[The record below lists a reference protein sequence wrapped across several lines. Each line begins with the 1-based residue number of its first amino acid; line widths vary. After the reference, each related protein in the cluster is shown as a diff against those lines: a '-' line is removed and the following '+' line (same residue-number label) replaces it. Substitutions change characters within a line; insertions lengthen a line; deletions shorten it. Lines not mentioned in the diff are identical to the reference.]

1 MKKLLSILSSLV
13 LTGTAA
19 SGVIACSSKDENKHK
34 NSNGDSIW
42 AWLPGIYG
50 GQDVTSP
57 DIWNTLTTPNI
68 RTGQSWSND
77 PNQWDGSTQLKMS
90 KQLMQILSVAILAN
104 PEKFLSD
111 NTKKD
116 INIAD
121 YHDLSDILKAQW
133 KLLVQATNN
142 SLENKIQDFKNSAG
156 KNWEKEYHKFLDD
169 NYPDISG
176 ASGSQKY
183 KIEEENFKAAMMTQ
197 GVENTKSASALL
209 TEILLNNNMRTYN
222 TNDAN
227 SATPILK
234 NFNEFL
240 RNNSDEKNWPA
251 SINDKIQ
258 LALAFNY
265 DFAKGDYLNPN
276 DSTSLDLSNLTLE
289 IIDKYLAN
297 IAKKLKDAGVN
308 YDVNKFLQQNRAVAT
323 PIFRGSSEQE
333 IGTPSLNLP
342 YDTGQ
347 YSMFQKY
354 MIDKWFQNEKP
365 LAYSEV
371 VYNFKT
377 DAKVEENGIKSDSFD
392 QSAKDRILA
401 DLTTLKTN
409 DWSEFIKKTDQTV
422 TASDTLVT
430 LNSDKSGILKASLY
444 DGINQASQT
453 KAIGALPTTF
463 DDLMKPI
470 DRSNGTQLSKAWKI
484 GTSNDYIIAYF
495 DVTDGLHIA
504 HIDGNEFLL
513 DSTSDNKLEKLGT
526 FNNNWQFRELNY
538 SRNVYS
544 QMTDKSQIIVS
555 KDKGQQMNTHF
566 SDTQYL
572 WYLANR
578 SLVNTSSPATSPLKF
593 NLLSEVKSYAG
604 GDSSMW
610 WTWIFDFFNNY
621 ANILQ
626 LNNDKWYTNFLTFK
640 DSTGTTVEPTWFIN
654 QINAADT
661 NISGG
666 ALSTLRT
673 KLEEENTKIKNYKE
687 NGPALTIE
695 TNKILKDITEE
706 KFWTT
711 NPEVKSSVKN
721 IVNINPNTVNL
732 QDEKYSIQN
741 YQVTLPNNV
750 NTNRFYTT
758 RKGQ

>member
-19 SGVIACSSKDENKHK
+19 SGVIACSKDENQHK

-57 DIWNTLTTPNI
+57 DIWNSLTTPNI

-90 KQLMQILSVAILAN
+90 KQLMQILSVAVLAN

-116 INIAD
+116 IALAD
-121 YHDLSDILKAQW
+121 YKDLSDILKAQW

-156 KNWEKEYHKFLDD
+156 KKWEKEYHKFLDD

-176 ASGSQKY
+176 ASGGQKY
-183 KIEEENFKAAMMTQ
+183 KIEEQNFKAAMMTQ

-209 TEILLNNNMRTYN
+209 TEILLNNNMRTYR
-222 TNDAN
+222 TNDN
-227 SATPILK
+227 QSTQKILE
-234 NFNEFL
+234 NFNSYL
-240 RNNSDEKNWPA
+240 QTPNAVVKDWPVNK
-251 SINDKIQ
+251 NDKIQ
-258 LALAFNY
+258 LALAYNY
-265 DFAKGDYLNPN
+265 ENG
-276 DSTSLDLSNLTLE
+276 
-289 IIDKYLAN
+289 
-297 IAKKLKDAGVN
+297 N
-308 YDVNKFLQQNRAVAT
+308 YDVELSALNLTKINEYLGKIAVKLKNNGYDYKEFIKNNKSVLT
-323 PIFRGSSEQE
+323 PVFSGGDEDE
-333 IGTPSLNLP
+333 IGTPTLNLP
-342 YDTGQ
+342 YDAGQ

-354 MIDKWFQNEKP
+354 MVDKWFQNQKP

-371 VYNFKT
+371 VYSFKT
-377 DAKVEENGIKSDSFD
+377 DAKVEENGIKSDSFE
-392 QSAKDRILA
+392 QAVKDKIEA
-401 DLTTLKTN
+401 DLGRLENN
-409 DWSEFIKKTDQTV
+409 DWSEFIKQTDETV
-422 TASDTLVT
+422 SPSENLLTLT
-430 LNSDKSGILKASLY
+430 SDKSGIVKASLY
-444 DGINQASQT
+444 DGINQAST
-453 KAIGALPTTF
+453 TATNLPSKLDEIMSAIN
-463 DDLMKPI
+463 
-470 DRSNGTQLSKAWKI
+470 RSEGTQLSKTWKI
-484 GTSNDYIIAYF
+484 GTSNNDYIIAYF

-513 DSTSDNKLEKLGT
+513 DSTNEKPLSS
-526 FNNNWQFRELNY
+526 FDSNWQFRELNY
-538 SRNVYS
+538 SRNVYGE
-544 QMTDKSQIIVS
+544 MTDKSQIIVP
-555 KDKGQQMNTHF
+555 KAQTQEMNTHF

-578 SLVNTSSPATSPLKF
+578 SLVNASSPATSPLKF
-593 NLLSEVKSYAG
+593 NLLNEVKTYTA
-604 GDSSMW
+604 GDSAMW

-621 ANILQ
+621 NAKILEST
-626 LNNDKWYTNFLTFK
+626 NDKWYTNFLTFK
-640 DSTGTTVEPTWFIN
+640 DSTGKTVEPTWFIN

-687 NGPALTIE
+687 NGPALTIK
-695 TNKILKDITEE
+695 TNEILEKINDD
-706 KFWTT
+706 KFWNT
-711 NPEVKSSVKN
+711 NPDGN
-721 IVNINPNTVNL
+721 IDDQKATKTSLSTINL
-732 QDEKYSIQN
+732 QDEQYVIQN

-750 NTNRFYTT
+750 SGNRFYTT